1 MNLFVSL
8 RTRVDN
14 MEKNYD
20 QFVDTIEKIVDSYKS
35 FKEASAAILEY
46 EPRLTAKDVFVA
58 YSIAKGWLI
67 PQGRNI
73 IAFDT
78 IKFLVTQAPIK
89 QQEKML
95 KAGVLVCS
103 RKHPEG
109 HLVSLYELKH
119 CQIRYAWNYQKSR
132 PMTKQER
139 IEFSRQ
145 EFTAAVP
152 SIEIKKPKTP
162 GRKPT
167 GVVKKNADGTYSFTG
182 SFLAGDI
189 DAWLEYLG
197 EQPISEAINPCAILA
212 GIYSLDWT
220 KINVETYELQQDT
233 KHSLTIDRKTRE
245 VRIVLHGN
253 YTVSELFMYV
263 HDACV
268 YEMCWKIVEHYP
280 TIFGVINVAVRSHER
295 NLERLIYAD
304 NLQAVK
310 NNGGFPEKKD
320 KKTTKKVKKAKK

>member
-139 IEFSRQ
+139 IEFS
-145 EFTAAVP
+145 TLP
-152 SIEIKKPKTP
+152 
-162 GRKPT
+162 
-167 GVVKKNADGTYSFTG
+167 
-182 SFLAGDI
+182 
-189 DAWLEYLG
+189 
-197 EQPISEAINPCAILA
+197 
-212 GIYSLDWT
+212 
-220 KINVETYELQQDT
+220 
-233 KHSLTIDRKTRE
+233 
-245 VRIVLHGN
+245 
-253 YTVSELFMYV
+253 
-263 HDACV
+263 
-268 YEMCWKIVEHYP
+268 
-280 TIFGVINVAVRSHER
+280 
-295 NLERLIYAD
+295 
-304 NLQAVK
+304 
-310 NNGGFPEKKD
+310 
-320 KKTTKKVKKAKK
+320 